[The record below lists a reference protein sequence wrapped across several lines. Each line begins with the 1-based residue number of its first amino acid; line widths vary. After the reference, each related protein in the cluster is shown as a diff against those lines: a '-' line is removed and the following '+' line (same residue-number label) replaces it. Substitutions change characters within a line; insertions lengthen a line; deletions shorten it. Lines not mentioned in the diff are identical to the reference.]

1 MDINKCY
8 EFMKDKHKGQKR
20 IQGTEYYT
28 HPEAVS
34 NILKEKGFGVEYQ
47 VAGLFHDLL
56 EDTDAT
62 EEEIVAL
69 SSKEVLTAVK
79 LVTKEKG
86 YIPSEYISRIKEN
99 EIARMVKLA
108 DRMHNLSETHLASKA
123 FQKKYIEETKSLYLD
138 LAKDTVFE
146 DEIRKILHSLENTL
160 LE

>member
-1 MDINKCY
+1 MNINKCY

-34 NILKEKGFGVEYQ
+34 NILKQKGFGVEYQ

-62 EEEIVAL
+62 EEEIVTL

-79 LVTKEKG
+79 LVTKENG
-86 YIPSEYISRIKEN
+86 YIPTEYISRIKEN

-108 DRMHNLSETHLASKA
+108 DRMHNLSETHLTSKA
-123 FQKKYIEETKSLYLD
+123 FQKKYIEETKNLYLD

-146 DEIRKILHSLENTL
+146 DEIKKLLSSLENNL
-160 LE
+160 LD

>member
-34 NILKEKGFGVEYQ
+34 NILKEKGYGVEYQ

-69 SSKEVLTAVK
+69 SSREVLIAVK

-86 YIPSEYISRIKEN
+86 YIPTEYISRIKEN
-99 EIARMVKLA
+99 KIARMVKLA

-123 FQKKYIEETKSLYLD
+123 FKKKYIEETKSLYLD

-146 DEIRKILHSLENTL
+146 DEIRKILHSLER
-160 LE
+160 